1 MSKDVEAD
9 ALVNLSMKRSDHG
22 QIITLGGLSRKP
34 TTSQPQ
40 ESSRG
45 SSRVMSTTESL
56 SLLLDNTN
64 GEIQGLEAENWRLRE
79 AHPEQVAEA
88 ELSTDVQ
95 WLKELY
101 KAGTRGHPQERQA
114 GRKEQ
119 TSTGRDD
126 KETLEPGKGSCEVTL
141 CRRLAAEV
149 ETATEPECTPRTTGS
164 SSLVSAVVGK

>member
-9 ALVNLSMKRSDHG
+9 TLVKLSMKRSDHG
-22 QIITLGGLSRKP
+22 QIIKLGGLSRKP
-34 TTSQPQ
+34 ATSQPQ
-40 ESSRG
+40 E

-56 SLLLDNTN
+56 RLLLDNTN
-64 GEIQGLEAENWRLRE
+64 GEIQGLEAEKWRLRE

-88 ELSTDVQ
+88 ELSTEVQ
-95 WLKELY
+95 RLKELY

-164 SSLVSAVVGK
+164 ISLVSAAVGK